1 MVEFGDVL
9 SLENERS
16 YVVGG
21 LCNYKDVRYV
31 YLVNEVDE
39 KDMKLAKINEEG
51 TELSIVADENTI
63 KEVIPIILNGNDFN
77 INK

>member
-9 SLENERS
+9 SLENNES

-21 LCNYKDVRYV
+21 LCDYKAAKYV
-31 YLVNEVDE
+31 YLVNEQNE
-39 KDMKLAKINEEG
+39 KNMKIARINPEG
-51 TELSIVADENTI
+51 TELAIVNDDNLIQEI
-63 KEVIPIILNGNDFN
+63 IPIILNGNDFN